1 LTFQRK
7 TDTRI
12 DKENIMAFYEDE
24 HLRKYKRVMRKHESE
39 FTYIRE
45 HPEEYETKFDWFQAL
60 DYKWR
65 LVKDAL
71 NNYKVDDSMHEK
83 TTITI
88 PLNESKIAEQQ
99 KYLEEN
105 QQVPHDE

>member
-1 LTFQRK
+1 
-7 TDTRI
+7 
-12 DKENIMAFYEDE
+12 MAFYEDE
-24 HLRKYKRVMRKHESE
+24 HLRKYKRVMRKYESE

-83 TTITI
+83 KTITI
-88 PLNESKIAEQQ
+88 PLDESKIAEQQ
-99 KYLEEN
+99 AHLDTGSSAID
-105 QQVPHDE
+105 DE

>member
-1 LTFQRK
+1 
-7 TDTRI
+7 
-12 DKENIMAFYEDE
+12 MAFYEDE
-24 HLRKYKRVMRKHESE
+24 HLRKYKRVMRKYESE

-71 NNYKVDDSMHEK
+71 NNYKVDDSIHEK

-88 PLNESKIAEQQ
+88 PLDESKIAEQQ
-99 KYLEEN
+99 KHLEQN
-105 QQVPHDE
+105 QIDISKE